1 MNERKEYYLEPHM
14 QKLRSDIST
23 WSKDELIDLIMQKAD
38 TDPGFYRLISLK
50 IHNAGT
56 DSILIHKWNTIQ
68 ENILNLSYEK
78 YIDDQVEIS
87 VIWQTCFEI
96 IRFLEYNDVPH
107 AEMKE
112 ILQDI
117 LMHGYY
123 DHVGCYDPMYALAD
137 CLFNKLDTSG
147 KVAC

>member
-1 MNERKEYYLEPHM
+1 MNEKKEYYLEPHM

-38 TDPGFYRLISLK
+38 TDSGFYRLISLK

-56 DSILIHKWNTIQ
+56 DSILIHKW
-68 ENILNLSYEK
+68 NILNLSYEK